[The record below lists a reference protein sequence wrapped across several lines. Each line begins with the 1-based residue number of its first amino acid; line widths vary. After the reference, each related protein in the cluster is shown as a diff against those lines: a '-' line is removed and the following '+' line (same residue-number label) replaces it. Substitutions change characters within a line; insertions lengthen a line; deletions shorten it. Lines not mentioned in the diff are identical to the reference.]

1 MTDEPQENTVK
12 FGYYL
17 LMAAAIG
24 VAIMAGG
31 WVLGSLVSGNL
42 VYEMGT
48 HTAGAKVTING
59 PHRVEETGP
68 EYHWL
73 IYEYDDCAGISE
85 TIHLQ
90 SPSKGGLGGLAA
102 KDDTIACL
110 IDKKVGESIQV
121 EMETRVHRISDHKTW
136 RVSAIAGCP
145 VHGVPV
151 TMGIKGENRCPW
163 M

>member
-1 MTDEPQENTVK
+1 MSAKPKENPVK
-12 FGYYL
+12 FGNYL
-17 LMAAAIG
+17 IMAVAIG
-24 VAIMAGG
+24 ASIFLGGMGLAYVAS
-31 WVLGSLVSGNL
+31 GSL

-48 HTAGAKVTING
+48 HTAPAKVTVNG

-73 IYEYDDCAGISE
+73 IYEYDQCAGISE

-90 SPSKGGLGGLAA
+90 APSKGGLGGLAA

-110 IDKKVGESIQV
+110 INKKVGESIQI
-121 EMETRVHRISDHKTW
+121 EMETRVHRLSGHKTW

-151 TMGIKGENRCPW
+151 TMGIKGEKRCSW